1 MLLGLAAPAHP
12 ATWYVRGNVRADS
25 SGSCAGTFVGPC
37 RYLSLVNARVAY
49 GDTVDVDS
57 LGHYNPSDTNTVIS
71 TRNRISP
78 GGTYAGAFPPDR
90 IVYRGRTDAPERVK
104 VEGGLPGVP
113 WLTAEGFWFAGATG
127 IGHTGIAAG
136 HDDRVEID
144 SCLIR
149 GGSGFTGSKG
159 SIVKNSTIA
168 GNLWINTSTG
178 SPVCAAS
185 PGSTT
190 QRDTMLNNTI
200 ALYTDAAT
208 ATIGTS
214 NKGIA
219 IMNQCSDLRFERN
232 RFSGTFN
239 NGTGSACNSYMM
251 YVYNSARLTFR
262 DNRWTAEATSIND
275 ADNGWH
281 VISTRD
287 STVDLTF
294 YRDTILAGLSSVYQ
308 INGHRIVQSGN
319 PYGYRLCAEFGIMGP
334 SSRIT
339 IEQCVVRSR
348 LGTAMNPQVRLSGL
362 TLRHN
367 VVAGPGAFLL
377 SGSGDGL
384 SGVTVEWNTF
394 FARGKSAFRVFEMP
408 TPIGAV
414 NTVRGN
420 IFASTAPTSS
430 DGIVDLRDSGGGAQG
445 GTLFDRNVYWDYG
458 AAGTNAIT
466 ISGPDVTVVKTVGPS
481 GTAGASYGWELD
493 GKFANPVLTDT
504 SYAAFNQ
511 HLRRSSA
518 AAESLHAHV
527 APEAWLWATHPDST
541 APVDQD
547 ERNDRYVGAPAPR
560 DTMPPATPVIS
571 SLSASTAGG
580 VLVKT
585 ITFTMA
591 GDD

>member
-1 MLLGLAAPAHP
+1 
-12 ATWYVRGNVRADS
+12 
-25 SGSCAGTFVGPC
+25 
-37 RYLSLVNARVAY
+37 
-49 GDTVDVDS
+49 
-57 LGHYNPSDTNTVIS
+57 
-71 TRNRISP
+71 
-78 GGTYAGAFPPDR
+78 
-90 IVYRGRTDAPERVK
+90 
-104 VEGGLPGVP
+104 
-113 WLTAEGFWFAGATG
+113 
-127 IGHTGIAAG
+127 
-136 HDDRVEID
+136 
-144 SCLIR
+144 
-149 GGSGFTGSKG
+149 
-159 SIVKNSTIA
+159 
-168 GNLWINTSTG
+168 
-178 SPVCAAS
+178 
-185 PGSTT
+185 
-190 QRDTMLNNTI
+190 
-200 ALYTDAAT
+200 
-208 ATIGTS
+208 
-214 NKGIA
+214 
-219 IMNQCSDLRFERN
+219 
-232 RFSGTFN
+232 
-239 NGTGSACNSYMM
+239 
-251 YVYNSARLTFR
+251 
-262 DNRWTAEATSIND
+262 
-275 ADNGWH
+275 
-281 VISTRD
+281 
-287 STVDLTF
+287 
-294 YRDTILAGLSSVYQ
+294 
-308 INGHRIVQSGN
+308 
-319 PYGYRLCAEFGIMGP
+319 MGP

-541 APVDQD
+541 ATVDQD

-591 GDD
+591 GDDSAYGCADSLLIAEESWDGSPGITAANFRSYQIVGVKSPFCCDALTPGQGGAGCAPYVWTCRIPYLGDIPPGVDCGSDAIIPPNHVSYIMVAVKDKGGNISYSATATLDVP